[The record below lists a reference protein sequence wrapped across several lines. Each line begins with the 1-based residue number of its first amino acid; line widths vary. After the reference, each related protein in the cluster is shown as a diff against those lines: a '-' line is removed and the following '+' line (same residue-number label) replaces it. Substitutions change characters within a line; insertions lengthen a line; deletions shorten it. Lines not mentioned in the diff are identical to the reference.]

1 MTRLKKYIFRMCYMT
16 VRFLPESCYS
26 IRWIGILSKRIRVF
40 FASRFL
46 AKCGKNVNIETRSIF
61 GFQVEIGDY
70 SGIGVR
76 AKLIGPV
83 IIGKYVNMGPDVLIH
98 TRNHKTDDPTI
109 IMQKQGF
116 DVVKPVTIEDDVWIG
131 ERVIILPG
139 VTIGQGSVIGAG
151 AVVAKSIPPYSV
163 AVGNPARVVKSRL
176 KENTIIGDAQ
186 SE

>member
-1 MTRLKKYIFRMCYMT
+1 MAKIKKYIFRICYLAA
-16 VRFLPESCYS
+16 RYLPESCYS

-40 FASRFL
+40 FASGFL
-46 AKCGKNVNIETRSIF
+46 SKCGKNVNIETRAMF

-109 IMQKQGF
+109 PMQQQGF
-116 DVVKPVTIEDDVWIG
+116 DVTKPVTIEDDVWIG
-131 ERVIILPG
+131 ERAIILPG
-139 VTIGQGSVIGAG
+139 VTIGHGSIIGAG
-151 AVVAKSIPPYSV
+151 AVVAKNIPAYSV

-176 KENTIIGDAQ
+176 KEESTGEKQ